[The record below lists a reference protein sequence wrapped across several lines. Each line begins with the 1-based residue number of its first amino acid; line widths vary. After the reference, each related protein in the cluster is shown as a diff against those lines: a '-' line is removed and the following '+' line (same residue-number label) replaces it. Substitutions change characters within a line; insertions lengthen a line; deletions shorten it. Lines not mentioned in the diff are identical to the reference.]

1 MEIIFQ
7 WIVESKKRI
16 QAVSMVAGILLIFLF
31 TVKSQ
36 MLVTEEYEGPRIR
49 SYQAMPLICYVVLSG
64 LICLMLLWKGR
75 IKNKF
80 VSQLMAVLSLIIMPF
95 VSFFVFEMVAENFF
109 TVIHNT
115 QKGMIILNLNIWYA
129 IYGIVL
135 VLSNR
140 VKITILAVNTITYI
154 FAVANA
160 FVVQFRE
167 QPIMPMDL
175 KSFRTA
181 MSVAGEFQYEPTVN
195 MVLMGLVMVL
205 CNLWIWKAEFRFPG
219 WKSRLAYCVVSLGCI
234 YYCFY
239 GMLAGDF
246 FEKAGSPWMDF
257 FRFNLTYQV
266 DGYMASTIKSIRFLH
281 VEEPEGY
288 SAEKVNEIASKTGGG
303 DKTGDLPENIIVIMN
318 ESFSDLSV
326 LGDFKTSEPVLPCFK
341 EMKSYTS
348 QGNVY
353 VSVYGGGTA
362 NSEFE
367 FFTGNSV
374 AFIPAGTVAFQMYV
388 EEGDSSLVSLL
399 KEHGYRTVAYH
410 PFRKDNYNRLTVYD
424 IYGFD
429 EYYGKGDIK
438 FKKLR
443 NYASD
448 KSDYQ
453 GLIQL
458 YENKVP
464 GERLFLYNVTM
475 QNHAGYDYKDYD
487 STIFLAD
494 YPGEF
499 PETEQYLSL
508 MHESDQALQELIEY
522 FSQVKEKTVILL
534 FGDHQPALED
544 GFYQRVMGAE
554 TAENS
559 FEHFQRKF
567 ITPYVLWSNYELD
580 VEEKENISTNYLGS
594 YLLDAIGVELP
605 VYNRYLLE
613 LREKIPAVNVN
624 GFLDDQGTMH
634 WIGETGSE
642 YEEVLAEY
650 RMFEYNNLFDGKDR
664 LENVYE

>member
-1 MEIIFQ
+1 MEIILH
-7 WIVESKKRI
+7 WIVERKKRI

-115 QKGMIILNLNIWYA
+115 QKGMIILNLIIWYA
-129 IYGIVL
+129 I
-135 VLSNR
+135 
-140 VKITILAVNTITYI
+140 
-154 FAVANA
+154 
-160 FVVQFRE
+160 
-167 QPIMPMDL
+167 
-175 KSFRTA
+175 
-181 MSVAGEFQYEPTVN
+181 
-195 MVLMGLVMVL
+195 
-205 CNLWIWKAEFRFPG
+205 
-219 WKSRLAYCVVSLGCI
+219 
-234 YYCFY
+234 Y

-410 PFRKDNYNRLTVYD
+410 PFRKDNYNRLSVYD

-613 LREKIPAVNVN
+613 LQEKIPAVNVN

>member
-1 MEIIFQ
+1 MTGVQ
-7 WIVESKKRI
+7 TC
-16 QAVSMVAGILLIFLF
+16 ALPIL
-31 TVKSQ
+31 
-36 MLVTEEYEGPRIR
+36 
-49 SYQAMPLICYVVLSG
+49 
-64 LICLMLLWKGR
+64 
-75 IKNKF
+75 
-80 VSQLMAVLSLIIMPF
+80 
-95 VSFFVFEMVAENFF
+95 
-109 TVIHNT
+109 
-115 QKGMIILNLNIWYA
+115 
-129 IYGIVL
+129 
-135 VLSNR
+135 
-140 VKITILAVNTITYI
+140 
-154 FAVANA
+154 
-160 FVVQFRE
+160 
-167 QPIMPMDL
+167 
-175 KSFRTA
+175 
-181 MSVAGEFQYEPTVN
+181 
-195 MVLMGLVMVL
+195 
-205 CNLWIWKAEFRFPG
+205 
-219 WKSRLAYCVVSLGCI
+219 
-234 YYCFY
+234 
-239 GMLAGDF
+239 
-246 FEKAGSPWMDF
+246 
-257 FRFNLTYQV
+257 
-266 DGYMASTIKSIRFLH
+266 
-281 VEEPEGY
+281 EEPEGY
-288 SAEKVNEIASKTGGG
+288 SSEKVNEIASKTGGG

-348 QGNVY
+348 QGTVY

-613 LREKIPAVNVN
+613 LQEKIPAVNVN

>member
-1 MEIIFQ
+1 MEIILH
-7 WIVESKKRI
+7 WIVERKKRI

-115 QKGMIILNLNIWYA
+115 QKGMIILNLIIWYA
-129 IYGIVL
+129 I
-135 VLSNR
+135 
-140 VKITILAVNTITYI
+140 
-154 FAVANA
+154 
-160 FVVQFRE
+160 
-167 QPIMPMDL
+167 
-175 KSFRTA
+175 
-181 MSVAGEFQYEPTVN
+181 
-195 MVLMGLVMVL
+195 
-205 CNLWIWKAEFRFPG
+205 
-219 WKSRLAYCVVSLGCI
+219 
-234 YYCFY
+234 Y

-257 FRFNLTYQV
+257 F
-266 DGYMASTIKSIRFLH
+266 RFLH

-410 PFRKDNYNRLTVYD
+410 PFRKDNYNRLSVYD